1 MLRLSFDAT
10 SLCQPKITGVG
21 VYSSSLAKALMQT
34 EGVNFQPYY
43 RVSRWK
49 KAHYIKQHLGINAKP
64 LFSELPFLSIGNTQI
79 FHGPD
84 FRVPVGGRFK
94 KVVTVHDL
102 VVFQDFYDSPSGE
115 KARNNFRKLVQH
127 CQPDHYITVSN
138 FIKNELEHLFP
149 ETKGKV
155 SVTYSGID
163 HLQVI
168 ERKGSEIPLF
178 IYIGTIEERK
188 NLLSL
193 TNAFQTVLEIHPEAK
208 LILAGGKGLGAEHI
222 LEEVSNCR
230 ANKAITYEGFITNE
244 RRAELLSLATGFVYP
259 SLYEGFGLPILEAML
274 AGCPVITAN
283 TGACAEVSHNM
294 AWEVE
299 VTNPD
304 SIAKAMLSVIEQPS
318 VASEKA
324 AKAKIYSQSFT
335 WERCAKETVGV
346 YEKVLNSK

>member
-1 MLRLSFDAT
+1 
-10 SLCQPKITGVG
+10 
-21 VYSSSLAKALMQT
+21 
-34 EGVNFQPYY
+34 
-43 RVSRWK
+43 
-49 KAHYIKQHLGINAKP
+49 
-64 LFSELPFLSIGNTQI
+64 
-79 FHGPD
+79 
-84 FRVPVGGRFK
+84 
-94 KVVTVHDL
+94 
-102 VVFQDFYDSPSGE
+102 VFQDFYDSPSGE

-149 ETKGKV
+149 ATKGKV
-155 SVTYSGID
+155 SVTYSGIN

-168 ERKGSEIPLF
+168 DRKSSESPVF

-193 TNAFQTVLEIHPEAK
+193 TTAFESVWEVYPKAK
-208 LILAGGKGLGAEHI
+208 LILAGGKGLGADHI
-222 LEEVSNCR
+222 LEEIGKC
-230 ANKAITYEGFITNE
+230 KAKKAVTYEGFITNE

-283 TGACAEVSHNM
+283 TGACAEISHSM
-294 AWEVE
+294 AWEVK

-304 SIAKAMLSVIEQPS
+304 SIAKAMQSVIEQPS
-318 VASEKA
+318 LASEKA
-324 AKAKIYSQSFT
+324 AKAKIYSQEFT
-335 WERCAKETVGV
+335 WQRCAKETVRV